1 MTRLMNLNVKKFSQ
15 LGHIYGLN
23 EDEINSIA
31 DSVINK
37 ADTLEEILGNI
48 STRQTKLLL
57 VYDLLAICYADGC
70 YSLAEKNAMRS
81 IVNML
86 HIEEAKLTALEEVIE
101 ESTVLNKKARNYSRK
116 IRRRYYGTRKNFGY
130 CRCRCC
136 MRNNRWP
143 GCSGNRCCGWRYYGF
158 IRRCGYF
165 SWTGGSWRWSIGR
178 RRCRCSRRH
187 HAYSG
192 GSRWAWRPR
201 CRHCDQC
208 RRWCESK
215 EAE

>member
-1 MTRLMNLNVKKFSQ
+1 MMEHTEKIAYLKALIYIATADDTIGESEREKFSQ

-37 ADTLEEILGNI
+37 TETLEEILGNI

-86 HIEEAKLTALEEVIE
+86 HIEEEKLTALEEVIE
-101 ESTVLNKKARNYSRK
+101 ESTVLNKKLETILEK
-116 IRRRYYGTRKNFGY
+116 
-130 CRCRCC
+130 
-136 MRNNRWP
+136 
-143 GCSGNRCCGWRYYGF
+143 
-158 IRRCGYF
+158 
-165 SWTGGSWRWSIGR
+165 
-178 RRCRCSRRH
+178 
-187 HAYSG
+187 
-192 GSRWAWRPR
+192 
-201 CRHCDQC
+201 
-208 RRWCESK
+208 
-215 EAE
+215 

>member
-1 MTRLMNLNVKKFSQ
+1 MMEHTEKIAYLKALIYIATADDTIDESEREKFSQ

-37 ADTLEEILGNI
+37 AETLEEILGNI

-57 VYDLLAICYADGC
+57 LYDLLAICYADGW

-101 ESTVLNKKARNYSRK
+101 ESTVLNKKLETILEK
-116 IRRRYYGTRKNFGY
+116 
-130 CRCRCC
+130 
-136 MRNNRWP
+136 
-143 GCSGNRCCGWRYYGF
+143 
-158 IRRCGYF
+158 
-165 SWTGGSWRWSIGR
+165 
-178 RRCRCSRRH
+178 
-187 HAYSG
+187 
-192 GSRWAWRPR
+192 
-201 CRHCDQC
+201 
-208 RRWCESK
+208 
-215 EAE
+215 

>member
-1 MTRLMNLNVKKFSQ
+1 MMEHTEKIAYLKALIYIATADDTIDESEREKFSQ

-37 ADTLEEILGNI
+37 AETLEEILGNI

-57 VYDLLAICYADGC
+57 VYDLLAICYADAC

-101 ESTVLNKKARNYSRK
+101 ESTVLNKKLETILEK
-116 IRRRYYGTRKNFGY
+116 
-130 CRCRCC
+130 
-136 MRNNRWP
+136 
-143 GCSGNRCCGWRYYGF
+143 
-158 IRRCGYF
+158 
-165 SWTGGSWRWSIGR
+165 
-178 RRCRCSRRH
+178 
-187 HAYSG
+187 
-192 GSRWAWRPR
+192 
-201 CRHCDQC
+201 
-208 RRWCESK
+208 
-215 EAE
+215 

>member
-1 MTRLMNLNVKKFSQ
+1 MMEHTEKIAYLKALIYIATADDTIDESEREKFSQ

-37 ADTLEEILGNI
+37 AETLEEILGNI

-86 HIEEAKLTALEEVIE
+86 HIEEAKLTALEKVIE
-101 ESTVLNKKARNYSRK
+101 ESTVLNKKLATILEK
-116 IRRRYYGTRKNFGY
+116 
-130 CRCRCC
+130 
-136 MRNNRWP
+136 
-143 GCSGNRCCGWRYYGF
+143 
-158 IRRCGYF
+158 
-165 SWTGGSWRWSIGR
+165 
-178 RRCRCSRRH
+178 
-187 HAYSG
+187 
-192 GSRWAWRPR
+192 
-201 CRHCDQC
+201 
-208 RRWCESK
+208 
-215 EAE
+215 

>member
-1 MTRLMNLNVKKFSQ
+1 MMEHTEKIAYLKALIYIATADDTIDESEREKFSQ

-37 ADTLEEILGNI
+37 AETLEEILGTI

-101 ESTVLNKKARNYSRK
+101 ESTVLNKKLETILEK
-116 IRRRYYGTRKNFGY
+116 
-130 CRCRCC
+130 
-136 MRNNRWP
+136 
-143 GCSGNRCCGWRYYGF
+143 
-158 IRRCGYF
+158 
-165 SWTGGSWRWSIGR
+165 
-178 RRCRCSRRH
+178 
-187 HAYSG
+187 
-192 GSRWAWRPR
+192 
-201 CRHCDQC
+201 
-208 RRWCESK
+208 
-215 EAE
+215 

>member
-1 MTRLMNLNVKKFSQ
+1 MMEHTEKIAYLKALIYIATADDTIDESEREKFSQ

-37 ADTLEEILGNI
+37 TETLEEILGDI

-86 HIEEAKLTALEEVIE
+86 HIEEEKLTALEEVIE
-101 ESTVLNKKARNYSRK
+101 ESTVLNKKLETILEK
-116 IRRRYYGTRKNFGY
+116 
-130 CRCRCC
+130 
-136 MRNNRWP
+136 
-143 GCSGNRCCGWRYYGF
+143 
-158 IRRCGYF
+158 
-165 SWTGGSWRWSIGR
+165 
-178 RRCRCSRRH
+178 
-187 HAYSG
+187 
-192 GSRWAWRPR
+192 
-201 CRHCDQC
+201 
-208 RRWCESK
+208 
-215 EAE
+215 

>member
-1 MTRLMNLNVKKFSQ
+1 MMEHTEKIAYLKALIYIATADDTIDESEREKFSQ

-37 ADTLEEILGNI
+37 AETLEEILGNI

-86 HIEEAKLTALEEVIE
+86 HIEEEKLTALEEVIE
-101 ESTVLNKKARNYSRK
+101 ESTILNKKLETILEK
-116 IRRRYYGTRKNFGY
+116 
-130 CRCRCC
+130 
-136 MRNNRWP
+136 
-143 GCSGNRCCGWRYYGF
+143 
-158 IRRCGYF
+158 
-165 SWTGGSWRWSIGR
+165 
-178 RRCRCSRRH
+178 
-187 HAYSG
+187 
-192 GSRWAWRPR
+192 
-201 CRHCDQC
+201 
-208 RRWCESK
+208 
-215 EAE
+215 

>member
-1 MTRLMNLNVKKFSQ
+1 MMEHTEKIAYLKALIYIATADDTIDESEREKFSQ

-37 ADTLEEILGNI
+37 TETLEEILGNI

-101 ESTVLNKKARNYSRK
+101 ESTVLNKKLETILEK
-116 IRRRYYGTRKNFGY
+116 
-130 CRCRCC
+130 
-136 MRNNRWP
+136 
-143 GCSGNRCCGWRYYGF
+143 
-158 IRRCGYF
+158 
-165 SWTGGSWRWSIGR
+165 
-178 RRCRCSRRH
+178 
-187 HAYSG
+187 
-192 GSRWAWRPR
+192 
-201 CRHCDQC
+201 
-208 RRWCESK
+208 
-215 EAE
+215 

>member
-1 MTRLMNLNVKKFSQ
+1 MMEHTEKIAYLKALIYIATADDTIDESEREKFSQ

-37 ADTLEEILGNI
+37 TETLEEILGNI

-86 HIEEAKLTALEEVIE
+86 HIEEEKLTALEDVIE
-101 ESTVLNKKARNYSRK
+101 ESTVLNKKLETILEK
-116 IRRRYYGTRKNFGY
+116 
-130 CRCRCC
+130 
-136 MRNNRWP
+136 
-143 GCSGNRCCGWRYYGF
+143 
-158 IRRCGYF
+158 
-165 SWTGGSWRWSIGR
+165 
-178 RRCRCSRRH
+178 
-187 HAYSG
+187 
-192 GSRWAWRPR
+192 
-201 CRHCDQC
+201 
-208 RRWCESK
+208 
-215 EAE
+215 

>member
-1 MTRLMNLNVKKFSQ
+1 MMEHTEKIAYLKALIYIATADDAIDESEREKFSQ

-37 ADTLEEILGNI
+37 AETLEEILGNI

-101 ESTVLNKKARNYSRK
+101 ESTVLNKKLETILEK
-116 IRRRYYGTRKNFGY
+116 
-130 CRCRCC
+130 
-136 MRNNRWP
+136 
-143 GCSGNRCCGWRYYGF
+143 
-158 IRRCGYF
+158 
-165 SWTGGSWRWSIGR
+165 
-178 RRCRCSRRH
+178 
-187 HAYSG
+187 
-192 GSRWAWRPR
+192 
-201 CRHCDQC
+201 
-208 RRWCESK
+208 
-215 EAE
+215 

>member
-1 MTRLMNLNVKKFSQ
+1 MMEHTEKIAYLKALIYIATADDTIDESEREKFSQ

-37 ADTLEEILGNI
+37 AETLEEILGNI

-86 HIEEAKLTALEEVIE
+86 HIEEAKLTAREEVIE
-101 ESTVLNKKARNYSRK
+101 ESTVLNKKLETILEK
-116 IRRRYYGTRKNFGY
+116 
-130 CRCRCC
+130 
-136 MRNNRWP
+136 
-143 GCSGNRCCGWRYYGF
+143 
-158 IRRCGYF
+158 
-165 SWTGGSWRWSIGR
+165 
-178 RRCRCSRRH
+178 
-187 HAYSG
+187 
-192 GSRWAWRPR
+192 
-201 CRHCDQC
+201 
-208 RRWCESK
+208 
-215 EAE
+215 

>member
-1 MTRLMNLNVKKFSQ
+1 MMEHTEKIAYLKALIYIATADDTIDESEREKFSQ

-37 ADTLEEILGNI
+37 AETLEEILGNI

-101 ESTVLNKKARNYSRK
+101 ESTVLNKKLK
-116 IRRRYYGTRKNFGY
+116 TILEK
-130 CRCRCC
+130 
-136 MRNNRWP
+136 
-143 GCSGNRCCGWRYYGF
+143 
-158 IRRCGYF
+158 
-165 SWTGGSWRWSIGR
+165 
-178 RRCRCSRRH
+178 
-187 HAYSG
+187 
-192 GSRWAWRPR
+192 
-201 CRHCDQC
+201 
-208 RRWCESK
+208 
-215 EAE
+215 

>member
-1 MTRLMNLNVKKFSQ
+1 MMEHTEKIAYLKALIYIATADDTIDESEREKFSQ

-37 ADTLEEILGNI
+37 AETLEEILGNI

-101 ESTVLNKKARNYSRK
+101 ESTVLNKNLATILEK
-116 IRRRYYGTRKNFGY
+116 
-130 CRCRCC
+130 
-136 MRNNRWP
+136 
-143 GCSGNRCCGWRYYGF
+143 
-158 IRRCGYF
+158 
-165 SWTGGSWRWSIGR
+165 
-178 RRCRCSRRH
+178 
-187 HAYSG
+187 
-192 GSRWAWRPR
+192 
-201 CRHCDQC
+201 
-208 RRWCESK
+208 
-215 EAE
+215 

>member
-1 MTRLMNLNVKKFSQ
+1 MMEHTEKIAYLKALIYIATADDTIDESEREKFSQ

-37 ADTLEEILGNI
+37 AETLEEILGNI

-86 HIEEAKLTALEEVIE
+86 HIEEEKLTALEEVIE
-101 ESTVLNKKARNYSRK
+101 ESIVLNKKLETILEK
-116 IRRRYYGTRKNFGY
+116 
-130 CRCRCC
+130 
-136 MRNNRWP
+136 
-143 GCSGNRCCGWRYYGF
+143 
-158 IRRCGYF
+158 
-165 SWTGGSWRWSIGR
+165 
-178 RRCRCSRRH
+178 
-187 HAYSG
+187 
-192 GSRWAWRPR
+192 
-201 CRHCDQC
+201 
-208 RRWCESK
+208 
-215 EAE
+215 

>member
-1 MTRLMNLNVKKFSQ
+1 MMEHTEKIAYLKALIYIATADDTIDESEREKFSQ

-37 ADTLEEILGNI
+37 SETLEEILGNI

-101 ESTVLNKKARNYSRK
+101 ESTVLNKKLETILEK
-116 IRRRYYGTRKNFGY
+116 
-130 CRCRCC
+130 
-136 MRNNRWP
+136 
-143 GCSGNRCCGWRYYGF
+143 
-158 IRRCGYF
+158 
-165 SWTGGSWRWSIGR
+165 
-178 RRCRCSRRH
+178 
-187 HAYSG
+187 
-192 GSRWAWRPR
+192 
-201 CRHCDQC
+201 
-208 RRWCESK
+208 
-215 EAE
+215 

>member
-1 MTRLMNLNVKKFSQ
+1 MMEHTEKIAYLKALIYIATADDTIDESEREKFSQ

-37 ADTLEEILGNI
+37 AETLEEILGNI

-86 HIEEAKLTALEEVIE
+86 HIEEEKLTALEEVIE
-101 ESTVLNKKARNYSRK
+101 ESTVLNKKLETILEK
-116 IRRRYYGTRKNFGY
+116 
-130 CRCRCC
+130 
-136 MRNNRWP
+136 
-143 GCSGNRCCGWRYYGF
+143 
-158 IRRCGYF
+158 
-165 SWTGGSWRWSIGR
+165 
-178 RRCRCSRRH
+178 
-187 HAYSG
+187 
-192 GSRWAWRPR
+192 
-201 CRHCDQC
+201 
-208 RRWCESK
+208 
-215 EAE
+215 

>member
-1 MTRLMNLNVKKFSQ
+1 MMEHTEKIAYLKALIYIATADDTIDESEREKFSQ

-37 ADTLEEILGNI
+37 AETLEEILGNI

-81 IVNML
+81 IVNMP

-101 ESTVLNKKARNYSRK
+101 ESTVLNKKLETILEK
-116 IRRRYYGTRKNFGY
+116 
-130 CRCRCC
+130 
-136 MRNNRWP
+136 
-143 GCSGNRCCGWRYYGF
+143 
-158 IRRCGYF
+158 
-165 SWTGGSWRWSIGR
+165 
-178 RRCRCSRRH
+178 
-187 HAYSG
+187 
-192 GSRWAWRPR
+192 
-201 CRHCDQC
+201 
-208 RRWCESK
+208 
-215 EAE
+215 

>member
-1 MTRLMNLNVKKFSQ
+1 MMEHTEKIAYLKALIYIATADDTIAESEREKFSQ

-37 ADTLEEILGNI
+37 AETLEEILGNI

-101 ESTVLNKKARNYSRK
+101 ESTVLNKKLETILEK
-116 IRRRYYGTRKNFGY
+116 
-130 CRCRCC
+130 
-136 MRNNRWP
+136 
-143 GCSGNRCCGWRYYGF
+143 
-158 IRRCGYF
+158 
-165 SWTGGSWRWSIGR
+165 
-178 RRCRCSRRH
+178 
-187 HAYSG
+187 
-192 GSRWAWRPR
+192 
-201 CRHCDQC
+201 
-208 RRWCESK
+208 
-215 EAE
+215 

>member
-1 MTRLMNLNVKKFSQ
+1 MMEHTEKIAYLKALIYIPTADDTIDESEREKFSQ

-37 ADTLEEILGNI
+37 TETLEEILGNI

-86 HIEEAKLTALEEVIE
+86 HIEEEKLTALEEVIE
-101 ESTVLNKKARNYSRK
+101 ESTVLNKKLETILEK
-116 IRRRYYGTRKNFGY
+116 
-130 CRCRCC
+130 
-136 MRNNRWP
+136 
-143 GCSGNRCCGWRYYGF
+143 
-158 IRRCGYF
+158 
-165 SWTGGSWRWSIGR
+165 
-178 RRCRCSRRH
+178 
-187 HAYSG
+187 
-192 GSRWAWRPR
+192 
-201 CRHCDQC
+201 
-208 RRWCESK
+208 
-215 EAE
+215 

>member
-1 MTRLMNLNVKKFSQ
+1 MMEHTEKIAYLKALIYIATADDTIDESEREKFSQ

-37 ADTLEEILGNI
+37 AETLEEILGNI

-57 VYDLLAICYADGC
+57 VYDLLAICYADGW

-101 ESTVLNKKARNYSRK
+101 ESTVLNKKLETILEK
-116 IRRRYYGTRKNFGY
+116 
-130 CRCRCC
+130 
-136 MRNNRWP
+136 
-143 GCSGNRCCGWRYYGF
+143 
-158 IRRCGYF
+158 
-165 SWTGGSWRWSIGR
+165 
-178 RRCRCSRRH
+178 
-187 HAYSG
+187 
-192 GSRWAWRPR
+192 
-201 CRHCDQC
+201 
-208 RRWCESK
+208 
-215 EAE
+215 

>member
-1 MTRLMNLNVKKFSQ
+1 MMEHTEKIAYLKALIYIATADDTIDESEREKFSQ

-37 ADTLEEILGNI
+37 AETLEEILGNI

-86 HIEEAKLTALEEVIE
+86 HIEEAKRTALEEVIE
-101 ESTVLNKKARNYSRK
+101 ESTVLNKKLETILEK
-116 IRRRYYGTRKNFGY
+116 
-130 CRCRCC
+130 
-136 MRNNRWP
+136 
-143 GCSGNRCCGWRYYGF
+143 
-158 IRRCGYF
+158 
-165 SWTGGSWRWSIGR
+165 
-178 RRCRCSRRH
+178 
-187 HAYSG
+187 
-192 GSRWAWRPR
+192 
-201 CRHCDQC
+201 
-208 RRWCESK
+208 
-215 EAE
+215 

>member
-1 MTRLMNLNVKKFSQ
+1 MMEHTEKIAYLKALIYIATADDTIDESEREKFSQ

-37 ADTLEEILGNI
+37 AETLEEILGNI

-101 ESTVLNKKARNYSRK
+101 ESTVLNKKLETILEK
-116 IRRRYYGTRKNFGY
+116 
-130 CRCRCC
+130 
-136 MRNNRWP
+136 
-143 GCSGNRCCGWRYYGF
+143 
-158 IRRCGYF
+158 
-165 SWTGGSWRWSIGR
+165 
-178 RRCRCSRRH
+178 
-187 HAYSG
+187 
-192 GSRWAWRPR
+192 
-201 CRHCDQC
+201 
-208 RRWCESK
+208 
-215 EAE
+215 

>member
-1 MTRLMNLNVKKFSQ
+1 MMEHTEKIAYLKALIYIATADDTIDESEREKFSQ
-15 LGHIYGLN
+15 LGHICGLN

-37 ADTLEEILGNI
+37 AETLEEILGNI

-101 ESTVLNKKARNYSRK
+101 ESTVLNKKLETILEK
-116 IRRRYYGTRKNFGY
+116 
-130 CRCRCC
+130 
-136 MRNNRWP
+136 
-143 GCSGNRCCGWRYYGF
+143 
-158 IRRCGYF
+158 
-165 SWTGGSWRWSIGR
+165 
-178 RRCRCSRRH
+178 
-187 HAYSG
+187 
-192 GSRWAWRPR
+192 
-201 CRHCDQC
+201 
-208 RRWCESK
+208 
-215 EAE
+215 

>member
-1 MTRLMNLNVKKFSQ
+1 MMEHTEKIAYLKALIYIATADDTIDESEREKFSQ

-37 ADTLEEILGNI
+37 AETLEEILGNI

-81 IVNML
+81 IVNMI

-101 ESTVLNKKARNYSRK
+101 ESTVLNKKLETILEK
-116 IRRRYYGTRKNFGY
+116 
-130 CRCRCC
+130 
-136 MRNNRWP
+136 
-143 GCSGNRCCGWRYYGF
+143 
-158 IRRCGYF
+158 
-165 SWTGGSWRWSIGR
+165 
-178 RRCRCSRRH
+178 
-187 HAYSG
+187 
-192 GSRWAWRPR
+192 
-201 CRHCDQC
+201 
-208 RRWCESK
+208 
-215 EAE
+215 

>member
-1 MTRLMNLNVKKFSQ
+1 MMEHTEKIAYLKALIYIATADDTIDESEREKFSQ

-37 ADTLEEILGNI
+37 METLEEILGNI

-86 HIEEAKLTALEEVIE
+86 HIEEEKLTALEEVIE
-101 ESTVLNKKARNYSRK
+101 ESTVLNKKLETILEK
-116 IRRRYYGTRKNFGY
+116 
-130 CRCRCC
+130 
-136 MRNNRWP
+136 
-143 GCSGNRCCGWRYYGF
+143 
-158 IRRCGYF
+158 
-165 SWTGGSWRWSIGR
+165 
-178 RRCRCSRRH
+178 
-187 HAYSG
+187 
-192 GSRWAWRPR
+192 
-201 CRHCDQC
+201 
-208 RRWCESK
+208 
-215 EAE
+215 

>member
-1 MTRLMNLNVKKFSQ
+1 MMEHTEKIAYLKALIYIATADDTIDESEREKFSQ

-37 ADTLEEILGNI
+37 AETLEEISGNI

-101 ESTVLNKKARNYSRK
+101 ESTVLNKKLETILEK
-116 IRRRYYGTRKNFGY
+116 
-130 CRCRCC
+130 
-136 MRNNRWP
+136 
-143 GCSGNRCCGWRYYGF
+143 
-158 IRRCGYF
+158 
-165 SWTGGSWRWSIGR
+165 
-178 RRCRCSRRH
+178 
-187 HAYSG
+187 
-192 GSRWAWRPR
+192 
-201 CRHCDQC
+201 
-208 RRWCESK
+208 
-215 EAE
+215 

>member
-1 MTRLMNLNVKKFSQ
+1 MMEHTEKIAYLKALIYIATADDTIDESEREKFSQ

-31 DSVINK
+31 DRVINK
-37 ADTLEEILGNI
+37 AETLEEILGNI

-101 ESTVLNKKARNYSRK
+101 ESTVLNKKLETILEK
-116 IRRRYYGTRKNFGY
+116 
-130 CRCRCC
+130 
-136 MRNNRWP
+136 
-143 GCSGNRCCGWRYYGF
+143 
-158 IRRCGYF
+158 
-165 SWTGGSWRWSIGR
+165 
-178 RRCRCSRRH
+178 
-187 HAYSG
+187 
-192 GSRWAWRPR
+192 
-201 CRHCDQC
+201 
-208 RRWCESK
+208 
-215 EAE
+215 

>member
-1 MTRLMNLNVKKFSQ
+1 MMEHTEKIAYLKALIYIATADDTIDESEREKFSQ

-37 ADTLEEILGNI
+37 AETLEEILGNI

-101 ESTVLNKKARNYSRK
+101 ESTVLNKKLATILEK
-116 IRRRYYGTRKNFGY
+116 
-130 CRCRCC
+130 
-136 MRNNRWP
+136 
-143 GCSGNRCCGWRYYGF
+143 
-158 IRRCGYF
+158 
-165 SWTGGSWRWSIGR
+165 
-178 RRCRCSRRH
+178 
-187 HAYSG
+187 
-192 GSRWAWRPR
+192 
-201 CRHCDQC
+201 
-208 RRWCESK
+208 
-215 EAE
+215 

>member
-1 MTRLMNLNVKKFSQ
+1 MMEHTEKIAYLKALIYIATADDTIDESEREKFSQ

-37 ADTLEEILGNI
+37 SETLEKILGNI
-48 STRQTKLLL
+48 SMRQTKLLL

-101 ESTVLNKKARNYSRK
+101 ESTVLNKKLETILEK
-116 IRRRYYGTRKNFGY
+116 
-130 CRCRCC
+130 
-136 MRNNRWP
+136 
-143 GCSGNRCCGWRYYGF
+143 
-158 IRRCGYF
+158 
-165 SWTGGSWRWSIGR
+165 
-178 RRCRCSRRH
+178 
-187 HAYSG
+187 
-192 GSRWAWRPR
+192 
-201 CRHCDQC
+201 
-208 RRWCESK
+208 
-215 EAE
+215 

>member
-1 MTRLMNLNVKKFSQ
+1 MMEHTEKIAYLKALIYIATADDTIDESEREKFSQ

-37 ADTLEEILGNI
+37 SETLEEILGNI

-101 ESTVLNKKARNYSRK
+101 ESIVLNKKLETILEK
-116 IRRRYYGTRKNFGY
+116 
-130 CRCRCC
+130 
-136 MRNNRWP
+136 
-143 GCSGNRCCGWRYYGF
+143 
-158 IRRCGYF
+158 
-165 SWTGGSWRWSIGR
+165 
-178 RRCRCSRRH
+178 
-187 HAYSG
+187 
-192 GSRWAWRPR
+192 
-201 CRHCDQC
+201 
-208 RRWCESK
+208 
-215 EAE
+215 